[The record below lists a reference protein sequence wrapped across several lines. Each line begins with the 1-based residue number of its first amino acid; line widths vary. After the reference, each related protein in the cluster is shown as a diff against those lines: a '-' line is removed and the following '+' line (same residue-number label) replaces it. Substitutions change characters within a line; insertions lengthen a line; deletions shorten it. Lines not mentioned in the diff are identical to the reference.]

1 MDGPGV
7 ADPQAA
13 PEKRVVEVERGAFH
27 DRPAPRVDGDSHPVG
42 LDNVVVF
49 TWRLLEGEL
58 VGEAG
63 AAAGDDA
70 QAQARARAPLLLGE
84 RRDLPGRLLGDGEW
98 GARAIH
104 TPEDSSAGRLFP
116 SLLYHGARMYPSDL
130 RERLRAS
137 LGPVPAPA
145 AAPGDRLAGV
155 LLPLVA
161 GLEPSIVFT
170 RRTEHLPRHAG
181 EISFP
186 GGIEHSG
193 DFDLR
198 ATALRE
204 ADEELGLPPG
214 AVDVLGALPP
224 VHTTVSGILVVPF
237 VGMVG
242 DRPVFSP
249 SEGEIAEV
257 LEFPVERLGEVEAEV
272 EFPVGDHVY
281 RGHVFDL
288 DGHRIWGVTAH
299 ILHDFLD
306 VVRGV
311 A

>member
-1 MDGPGV
+1 MERSGAEFERAIAELLPTPAETMRMRSHGSVV
-7 ADPQAA
+7 AA
-13 PEKRVVEVERGAFH
+13 VLI
-27 DRPAPRVDGDSHPVG
+27 PVYPTE
-42 LDNVVVF
+42 DDIVAVF
-49 TWRLLEGEL
+49 TKR
-58 VGEAG
+58 
-63 AAAGDDA
+63 
-70 QAQARARAPLLLGE
+70 
-84 RRDLPGRLLGDGEW
+84 
-98 GARAIH
+98 
-104 TPEDSSAGRLFP
+104 
-116 SLLYHGARMYPSDL
+116 HGDL
-130 RERLRAS
+130 R
-137 LGPVPAPA
+137 
-145 AAPGDRLAGV
+145 
-155 LLPLVA
+155 
-161 GLEPSIVFT
+161 
-170 RRTEHLPRHAG
+170 RHAG